1 MSDETKALAQA
12 IKLNAE
18 SNLDLVTELRAGRLI
33 QQQMATT
40 LVQIYEGQK
49 SILEQLENAHSRAR
63 ESDGK
68 IRLLNEKV
76 SRHDARIAELEAS
89 RRPTGTS

>member
-18 SNLDLVTELRAGRLI
+18 ANLDLVQELKQGRHI

-49 SILEQLENAHSRAR
+49 DILEQLQNAHSRAR

-68 IRLLNEKV
+68 IRKLDEKV
-76 SRHDARIAELEAS
+76 SRHEARLSQLEAAG
-89 RRPTGTS
+89 RPTGTS

>member
-18 SNLDLVTELRAGRLI
+18 SNLDLVTELRASRLI
-33 QQQMATT
+33 NQQMATT

-49 SILEQLENAHSRAR
+49 AILEQLENAHSHRR

-76 SRHDARIAELEAS
+76 ARHDARLAELEATKRS
-89 RRPTGTS
+89 A